1 MEQIKALNVAVVG
14 SSPGCKTIMDMI
26 FDKKPSQ
33 LRMNLIGIACTNTE
47 AEGYRYAQEK
57 GIYTTVD
64 YRDLYKLKDLDMI
77 IELTGSDNIAKEILK
92 TKPDH
97 VRLIDHVTFNLFWDV
112 FRVEEESIAA
122 LKRAEEQ
129 YKTVIESPFTGIF
142 IHQDGK
148 YVFVND
154 RFAEIHGYTREEL
167 MGMEFSTLIHP
178 DEREDLAKVASRR
191 LDGKAVPERYEVRR
205 LGKDGR
211 TIWCEMMATRIEYG
225 GRPAVMG
232 NIIDISQ
239 RKRALA
245 AVQQRD
251 ETLSG
256 IIASMTDQMT
266 MLDYEHNIVWANS
279 FAAQLFGQDLVGKK
293 CYSVYH
299 GNDKPCESCI
309 VRKCFEDGM
318 VHEHEREVVMA
329 DGKRIVFW
337 RTASVAGWD
346 SDGRPK
352 LVVEIARNISDRK
365 QIEEKLRETVR
376 QQQLAYDQAIIYG
389 EQLTKQIGIRKRAEN
404 ALHKRKEELKAQAR
418 HLEEMNTALKVLLKH
433 REDDKVELEEKVL
446 ANVKEL
452 VVPYVE
458 ALKNTRLD
466 GEQSAYTSIIESHLN
481 DIISPFLRKLS
492 SKYLGL
498 TPKEIQVAS
507 LIKEGKTTKD
517 IAGLLNA
524 SIRAVEFHRENI
536 RAKFGL
542 KNKKANLRSYLLT
555 LQ

>member
-1 MEQIKALNVAVVG
+1 MEQIKVLNVAIVG
-14 SSPGCKTIMDMI
+14 GGPGCKAIMDMI
-26 FDKKPSQ
+26 FGEKPSQ

-47 AEGYRYAQEK
+47 AVGYRYAQEK
-57 GIYTTVD
+57 GIYTTED
-64 YRDLYKLKDLDMI
+64 FRDLYKLKDLNMI
-77 IELTGSDNIAKEILK
+77 IELTGRDEVANDISR

-97 VRLIDHVTFNLFWDV
+97 VRLIDHVAFHLFWDV
-112 FRVEEESIAA
+112 FRVEEERIAA
-122 LKRAEEQ
+122 LKRAEEK

-167 MGMEFSTLIHP
+167 LGMEFLTLIHP
-178 DEREDLAKVASRR
+178 DERETLEKVASKRI
-191 LDGKAVPERYEVRR
+191 DGETVPERYEVRR

-211 TIWCEMMATRIEYG
+211 TIWGEMMATRIEYG

-232 NIIDISQ
+232 NIIDISE

-256 IIASMTDQMT
+256 IISSMTDQMT
-266 MLDYEHNIVWANS
+266 MLDNEHNIVWANS
-279 FAAQLFGQDLVGKK
+279 LATQLFGPDLVGKK

-299 GNDKPCESCI
+299 GYDKPCESCL
-309 VRKCFEDGM
+309 VRECFEDGM
-318 VHEHEREVVMA
+318 VHEHEREVVRA
-329 DGKRIVFW
+329 DGNRLIFW
-337 RTASVAGWD
+337 CTATVAGWH
-346 SDGRPK
+346 SDGRAK
-352 LVVEIARNISDRK
+352 LVVEIARDITERK
-365 QIEEKLRETVR
+365 HTEEKLRVTVR
-376 QQQLAYDQAIIYG
+376 QQQLAYDQAIIYA
-389 EQLTKQIGIRKRAEN
+389 EQLNKQMGVRKRAEE

-418 HLEEMNTALKVLLKH
+418 NLEEMNTALKVLLKH
-433 REDDKVELEEKVL
+433 REDDKAELEEKVL

-452 VVPYVE
+452 VLPYVE
-458 ALKNTRLD
+458 ALKNTRLG
-466 GEQSAYTSIIESHLN
+466 GEQVAYTSIIESHLN

-492 SKYLGL
+492 SKYRGL
-498 TPKEIQVAS
+498 TPKEIQIAD
-507 LIKEGKTTKD
+507 LIKEGKTTKE

-524 SIRAVEFHRENI
+524 SVRAVEFHRENI
-536 RAKFGL
+536 RAKLGL
-542 KNKKANLRSYLLT
+542 KNKKANLRSYLLS

>member
-1 MEQIKALNVAVVG
+1 MEQIQGLNIAVVG
-14 SSPGCKTIMDMI
+14 GGPGCKAIMSMI
-26 FDKKPSQ
+26 FDEKPSQ
-33 LRMNLIGIACTNTE
+33 LRMNLIGVACTNTE

-64 YRDLYKLKDLDMI
+64 YRDFYKLKDLDMI
-77 IELTGSDNIAKEILK
+77 IELTGRDEVAKEILN

-97 VRLIDHVTFNLFWDV
+97 VRFIDHVAFNLFWDV
-112 FRVEEESIAA
+112 FRVEEDNIAA
-122 LKRAEEQ
+122 LKRAEEK
-129 YKTVIESPFTGIF
+129 YKTVIEGPFTGIF
-142 IHQDGK
+142 IHQDGQ

-154 RFAEIHGYTREEL
+154 RFAEIHGYTREEVL
-167 MGMEFSTLIHP
+167 GMEFSTLIHP
-178 DEREDLAKVASRR
+178 DERESLVNVASKRIN
-191 LDGKAVPERYEVRR
+191 GEAVPERYEVQR

-211 TIWCEMMATRIEYG
+211 AIWCEMMATRIKYG
-225 GRPAVMG
+225 GKPAVMG
-232 NIIDISQ
+232 NIIDISE

-266 MLDYEHNIVWANS
+266 MLDIEHNIVWANS
-279 FAAQLFGQDLVGKK
+279 LATQLFGPDLVGKK

-299 GNDKPCESCI
+299 GYDKPCESCA
-309 VRKCFEDGM
+309 VSECFKDGM
-318 VHEHEREVVMA
+318 VHEHEREVVRA
-329 DGKRIVFW
+329 DGNRIVFW
-337 RTASVAGWD
+337 CTASVAGWD
-346 SDGRPK
+346 SDGRAK
-352 LVVEIARNISDRK
+352 LVVEIARDITQRK
-365 QIEEKLRETVR
+365 HTEEKLRVTVR

-389 EQLTKQIGIRKRAEN
+389 EQLNKQIGIRRQAEE

-418 HLEEMNTALKVLLKH
+418 SLEEMNTALKVLLKH
-433 REDDKVELEEKVL
+433 REDDKTELEEKVL

-452 VVPYVE
+452 VLPYVE
-458 ALKNTRLD
+458 ALKNTRLGTD
-466 GEQSAYTSIIESHLN
+466 QVAYTSIIESHLN

-498 TPKEIQVAS
+498 TPKEIQVAD
-507 LIKEGKTTKD
+507 LIKEGKTTKE

-524 SIRAVEFHRENI
+524 SVRSVEFHRENI
-536 RAKFGL
+536 RAKLGL
-542 KNKKANLRSYLLT
+542 KNKKANLRSYLLS